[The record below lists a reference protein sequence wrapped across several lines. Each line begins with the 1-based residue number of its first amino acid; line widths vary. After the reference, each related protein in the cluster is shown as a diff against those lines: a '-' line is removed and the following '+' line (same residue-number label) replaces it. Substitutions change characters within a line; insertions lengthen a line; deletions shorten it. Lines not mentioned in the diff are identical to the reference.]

1 MRKAS
6 FVFPALALAFA
17 LSMPS
22 AAKKPHASPLLGV
35 WAVDVSTLP
44 LPPDARPKRVT
55 VTFSQPSAGRLR
67 TRVEVIDAKDVLLY
81 ADGVTALDGTPA
93 PVEGNLEAD
102 TAATTMPAPNV
113 LVMQLALAN
122 VPGSTRVYTVSP
134 NGTSMTETAANFG
147 ADGRPFMRVN
157 RFKRIE

>member
-1 MRKAS
+1 MRKIS
-6 FVFPALALAFA
+6 FAFLACALL
-17 LSMPS
+17 LSTPI
-22 AAKKPHASPLLGV
+22 AAEKPRASPLLGV
-35 WAVDVSTLP
+35 WAVDVSALP

-67 TRVEVIDAKDVLLY
+67 TRVEVIDAKDAMLY
-81 ADGVTALDGTPA
+81 AEGVTALDGTPA

-113 LVMQLALAN
+113 LVMQLSLAN

-134 NGTSMTETAANFG
+134 NGKSMTETAANFG

-157 RFKRIE
+157 RFERIE